1 MRTYIHILFMR
12 TSEEQWTLLIFRAG
26 ELHLGTGP
34 IGLIYSIPA
43 FTIAGL
49 NSTVFEAVVSL
60 KKTSIMWVKR
70 SQTIPQIIPNHIGD
84 VYF

>member
-1 MRTYIHILFMR
+1 MQYMRTYIHILFMR

-34 IGLIYSIPA
+34 IGLI
-43 FTIAGL
+43 
-49 NSTVFEAVVSL
+49 FEAVVSL